1 MNAKMNKQE
10 PTGEVNDKGKG
21 NVRKVSTAGVS
32 WLDFARP
39 YMKREKKGGMKKA
52 GEDWRKL
59 KAKREK
65 KSKRISPQKLISA
78 PGRMTKHKKEEI
90 LFFTTLAP
98 YGVLQKYV
106 SP

>member
-65 KSKRISPQKLISA
+65 KSKRKV
-78 PGRMTKHKKEEI
+78 TKSKITKEKVVKRGKAKATKVPKQEMGG
-90 LFFTTLAP
+90 
-98 YGVLQKYV
+98 Y
-106 SP
+106 